1 MSYLRKCGI
10 CEIVAILERFWLHYA
25 QCSGGSPRAEEL
37 GWSFWRM
44 SMGILFTGQKTI
56 LLQGSPCLWSY
67 RVAQKG
73 QNKNKLRVFFFSNQ
87 IPKHQYLAN
96 HMKNKFGPILTRFA
110 DLVSDLG
117 TKGSMFKWRIIG
129 GLFSHPISKNQ
140 SGLRQFGQVATNLKQ
155 FEKF

>member
-1 MSYLRKCGI
+1 MKKV
-10 CEIVAILERFWLHYA
+10 IVAISERFWLHYA

-73 QNKNKLRVFFFSNQ
+73 QNKIKIKVIFFPIKSQTINIYQIIWKISVNQFWQVWTNFDKVCLVFDL
-87 IPKHQYLAN
+87 K
-96 HMKNKFGPILTRFA
+96 GPIFEWILA
-110 DLVSDLG
+110 
-117 TKGSMFKWRIIG
+117 IG
-129 GLFSHPISKNQ
+129 DFLLIKM
-140 SGLRQFGQVATNLKQ
+140 GLRQFGQVLEWLTNSAM
-155 FEKF
+155 FVPI

>member
-1 MSYLRKCGI
+1 M
-10 CEIVAILERFWLHYA
+10 AISERFWLHYA

-73 QNKNKLRVFFFSNQ
+73 QNEIKLKVIFFPIKSKTINIEQIIWKTSVNQ
-87 IPKHQYLAN
+87 FWQVWTNFVKVRLA
-96 HMKNKFGPILTRFA
+96 
-110 DLVSDLG
+110 SDL
-117 TKGSMFKWRIIG
+117 IG
-129 GLFSHPISKNQ
+129 WHKRANNWINNNWWIFFLINFQSINQ
-140 SGLRQFGQVATNLKQ
+140 VWGNLD
-155 FEKF
+155 KFWKD